1 MSQAIDNVLEQAVD
15 RGAIPNVVAVA
26 ADRSGVIYRG
36 AAGAIAP
43 GDDRTV
49 DATTEYRIMSM
60 TKMIVTAAALQQ
72 RDAGRLDFDAPVA
85 DYYPTF
91 ADTQVLTGFDGD
103 EPIYRPAARPATVRH
118 LVTHTSGLGYWFWN
132 HDLARWQEATGNP
145 GVLAGTGDFLQA
157 PMTFDPGSEYQYG
170 INTDLLGRCV
180 VAAAGAELDE
190 VLAADIFEPLGMRD
204 TTYHPSDEQRGRL
217 TPVHVQ
223 DETGSWVATD
233 VDYARQPN
241 PIPGGHGLYS
251 TADDYLKFQRALL
264 GGGEFDGARI
274 LSSDTVDEA
283 FSNQIGEIDF
293 PAAIPSADPASS
305 ADFDAGPGHK
315 WGWGLLLNS
324 DDVPGRR
331 RAGSGAW
338 AGLCNTHFWVD
349 RSTGITG
356 AIYSQ
361 TLPFVAP
368 EVYQVYLDFETAL
381 YSTL

>member
-1 MSQAIDNVLEQAVD
+1 MSQAIDDVLDRAVD
-15 RGAIPNVVAVA
+15 RGAVPNVVAVA

-43 GDDRTV
+43 DDDRTV
-49 DATTEYRIMSM
+49 DANTEYRIMSM

-85 DYYPTF
+85 DYYPPF
-91 ADTQVLTGFDGD
+91 SDTQVLTGFDGD
-103 EPIYRPAARPATVRH
+103 EPTYRAPARPATVRH

-132 HDLARWQEATGNP
+132 EDLARWQEATGNP
-145 GVLAGTGDFLQA
+145 GVLAGTADFLEA
-157 PMTFDPGSEYQYG
+157 PITFDPGSDYQYG

-180 VAAAGAELDE
+180 AAAAGVELDE
-190 VLAADIFEPLGMRD
+190 VLSAAIFEPLGMSD
-204 TTYHPSDEQRGRL
+204 TTYHISDEQRSRL
-217 TPVHVQ
+217 TPVHAK
-223 DETGSWVATD
+223 DETGSWIATD
-233 VDYARQPN
+233 VDYAQRPQ

-264 GGGEFDGARI
+264 DGGELDGARI

-293 PAAIPSADPASS
+293 PAAIPTADPASS

-324 DDVPGRR
+324 DDIPGRR

-349 RSTGITG
+349 RSTGLTG
-356 AIYSQ
+356 AIYTQ